1 MKKSIFIVFILL
13 GLLSINVLAQS
24 TSKIKIATYVTGE
37 IEPVYKKVIGN
48 KLVSHITS
56 SNKYTAVER
65 SSEFQNI
72 IGKEH
77 NLQRSGIVDNQQ
89 IVELGKQMGVRYV
102 IGVDASKVF
111 DEIYLVIKQLDILT
125 GEILNTVELSAS
137 VDNINSLQ
145 KLAIDA
151 CEYLLYDYNNV
162 SFGRVVDE
170 KIDFV
175 LANPPDGYHM
185 ATIDEIK
192 FLINAYSATGRKI
205 VKTPV
210 ITNIKIGP
218 ANYVEGNTGVKII
231 NYKII
236 HEDLN
241 VEDGKMNIYV
251 QISNGE
257 AYYNSIEIEE
267 KYYVYY
273 IKNQ

>member
-77 NLQRSGIVDNQQ
+77 NLQRSGIVDDQQ

-137 VDNINSLQ
+137 VDNINSFQ

-162 SFGRVVDE
+162 SVSKGFNKPRDLMSTYSTYCP
-170 KIDFV
+170 K
-175 LANPPDGYHM
+175 GYHM
-185 ATIDEIK
+185 ATIDEVK
-192 FLINAYSATGRKI
+192 FLIKAYIATGRNL
-205 VKTPV
+205 KTPI
-210 ITNIKIGP
+210 ITNIRWGAFFKRKDSY
-218 ANYVEGNTGVKII
+218 NECVVS
-231 NYKII
+231 YKII
-236 HEDLN
+236 REDLS
-241 VEDGKMNIYV
+241 VEDGGISRLVHRKDGYDYDNITK
-251 QISNGE
+251 E
-257 AYYNSIEIEE
+257 R
-267 KYYVYY
+267 YYVYY
-273 IKNQ
+273 IKD